1 MSNRRKFSLT
11 NLLSYCRYIGAIVRS
26 AKLAVSVAFWAAIT
40 SAVANIAILFATK
53 ALIDAV
59 VGSGKDAGHVALI
72 LAVLALAMF
81 AAKTMPRI
89 QNVAVERANTGFLK
103 QQFDDLHAALYGSP
117 TLEVVED
124 PKMRSTLETVSNQL
138 VKMSG
143 SVGVGPWF
151 KIFNARLSALCVT
164 GVVLAWNPLIA
175 VALIGLMW
183 WAAATWESYGE
194 KAFASLYD
202 SGSQAFSHATWY
214 NSLLTDWRNAGEAR
228 VWGIRS
234 LALSRFSQLWHE
246 AVRPMWEEQDKQLRA
261 VYLSSGVA
269 STFVVGCWLWS
280 IHGALTGALT
290 VGSCIMLIQAVDQM
304 GLWGPV
310 GGDAEIRVAQHKKR
324 WEELRR
330 MRHQAEAGADGKG
343 SDRRRGKSLN
353 GYGGDVEARSR
364 QVAPEATVGEA
375 GAIHVR
381 ELTFGYPGGP
391 DVLKS
396 VSFDVQPGEVVGVV
410 GKNGC
415 GKSTLVKLL
424 CGLYKPEA
432 GTIEVGGNSPGECVA
447 ERKLAVVHQQ
457 GTRLPLTVVEN
468 VTIGAGVH
476 GSAADAARDALELAG
491 SPELMHRTGV
501 LDISQSEG
509 SSLSGGQWQRIGL
522 ARAFVR
528 TASQA
533 EVLILDEPTA
543 KLDIKMEA
551 DMYASVMGNRGKIT
565 TILVTHRLATVRGC
579 DRIIVL
585 DGGGIAEVG
594 THDQL
599 MHVGGI
605 YAEAFNTQAT
615 LLGLGESRH
624 E

>member
-1 MSNRRKFSLT
+1 MKKLY
-11 NLLSYCRYIGAIVRS
+11 SYTSYIGSIFKG
-26 AKLAVSVAFWAAIT
+26 AKLAVSVAFLAAIA
-40 SAVANIAILFATK
+40 SAVANVAILFATK
-53 ALIDAV
+53 SLVDEIID
-59 VGSGKDAGHVALI
+59 SGKDARHAASI

-89 QNVAVERANTGFLK
+89 QNVAVERANSGFLK
-103 QQFDDLHAALYGSP
+103 QQFDDLHAAIYGSP
-117 TLEVVED
+117 TLEVVEN
-124 PKMRSTLETVSNQL
+124 PQMRSTLETVSNQL

-143 SVGVGPWF
+143 SVGVGPLF
-151 KIFNARLSALCVT
+151 QIFNARLSALCVT

-202 SGSQAFSHATWY
+202 SGSQALSHATWY

-234 LALSRFSQLWHE
+234 LALSRFSQLWHK
-246 AVRPMWEEQDKQLRA
+246 AVWPMWEEQDKQLRA
-261 VYLSSGVA
+261 VYLSSGVV

-310 GGDAEIRVAQHKKR
+310 GGDAEIRVAQHKKQ

-330 MRHQAEAGADGKG
+330 MRHQVEAGADGKG
-343 SDRRRGKSLN
+343 NERWRNKSLN
-353 GYGGDVEARSR
+353 GDGGDAVVRSH

-381 ELTFGYPGGP
+381 ELTFGYPGGTN
-391 DVLKS
+391 VLKN

-424 CGLYKPEA
+424 CGLYKAEA
-432 GTIEVGGNSPGECVA
+432 GTIEIGGKSPEECVA
-447 ERKLAVVHQQ
+447 EGKLAVVHQQ
-457 GTRLPLTVVEN
+457 GARLPLNVMEN

-476 GSAADAARDALELAG
+476 GSVADAARDALELAG
-491 SPELMHRTGV
+491 SPELMCRTGV
-501 LDISQSEG
+501 LDISQSGG

-528 TASQA
+528 TASKA

-543 KLDIKMEA
+543 KLDIKTEA
-551 DMYASVMGNRGKIT
+551 EMYASVMGNRGKIT

-579 DRIIVL
+579 ARIIVL

-599 MHVGGI
+599 MHDGGL